1 MGYYTHFELNTKDG
15 LGSQTAGKLKKE
27 LERMD
32 VFEDIDSGPEARM
45 TTNGRPE
52 KTDRLLVFA
61 YAYAKWYDA
70 DEDMLLLSTRFPG
83 VVFSLRGYGE
93 ESEDIWEHYY
103 LDGCMQDANVRLVQD
118 DFDPAALLPAEIRM
132 NKYSYET

>member
-1 MGYYTHFELNTKDG
+1 MGYYTNFELNTKDG
-15 LGSQTAGKLKKE
+15 VNKQTAGRLGKE
-27 LERMD
+27 LKRMN
-32 VFEDIDSGPEARM
+32 VFDDIGSVSEVRINE
-45 TTNGRPE
+45 NGHVE
-52 KTDRLLVFA
+52 ETDRFYVGA
-61 YAYAKWYDA
+61 STYTTWYDA

-93 ESEDIWEHYY
+93 ESQDIWEHYY
-103 LDGCMQDANVRLVQD
+103 MDGCMQDANVRLVQD